1 MAFLFSP
8 AKKTTEV
15 KEEENPMAPFVLS
28 DMKKYEAPSVDLFL
42 YFKKLITTDV
52 NGWSTVLQNKDV
64 HVSSKA
70 TKWNKVNI
78 LRVRAEFKEDASFI
92 ADLVKVLKY
101 FH

>member
-1 MAFLFSP
+1 LEIEMAFLFSHS
-8 AKKTTEV
+8 KKTTAEV

-28 DMKKYEAPSVDLFL
+28 DMKKYEVPSVDLFL

-78 LRVRAEFKEDASFI
+78 LRVSAEFKEDASFI
-92 ADLVKVLKY
+92 ADLVKV
-101 FH
+101 